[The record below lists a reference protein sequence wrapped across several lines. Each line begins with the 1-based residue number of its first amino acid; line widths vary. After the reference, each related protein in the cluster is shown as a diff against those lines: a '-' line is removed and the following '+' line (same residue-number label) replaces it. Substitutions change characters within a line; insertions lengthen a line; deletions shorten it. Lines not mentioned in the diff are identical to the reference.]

1 MIHPAASLEQSSGQE
16 SSRPDEVLIAE
27 DDPISRRVLESW
39 LRKWNYRVTA
49 LENGLDAWS
58 VLQQKDAPQMVILD
72 WMMPG
77 LEGTQLCRRDPQ
89 SARRPL

>member
-1 MIHPAASLEQSSGQE
+1 MIRYLAR
-16 SSRPDEVLIAE
+16 SSRAC
-27 DDPISRRVLESW
+27 

-49 LENGLDAWS
+49 LENGLDAWG

-77 LEGTQLCRRDPQ
+77 LEGIELCRRVRSQHGGRYTITWAATGEKDF
-89 SARRPL
+89 